1 MASIALRYVPR
12 CAPLY
17 AEQSG
22 LTRGA
27 RGEPV
32 STETVYTLIAAGLVV
47 VGLVGILLPV
57 LPGPVLI
64 VGGIAVWAV
73 PRGDTVGW
81 VVLGTALGVTALG
94 AVAKYLVPGRRLRAA
109 GVPWWSLAA
118 GAVLGVIG
126 FFVVPV
132 IGLVLGFVAG
142 VFLAERVRLGRTDAA
157 WPSTR
162 QALAAVGWSIMIE
175 LGAGLLATAAW
186 IVGLVVG

>member
-1 MASIALRYVPR
+1 MTTTY
-12 CAPLY
+12 
-17 AEQSG
+17 
-22 LTRGA
+22 
-27 RGEPV
+27 
-32 STETVYTLIAAGLVV
+32 TVIAAVLVV

-57 LPGPVLI
+57 IPGPVLV

-81 VVLGTALGVTALG
+81 TVLGVAVGVTLLG
-94 AVAKYLVPGRRLRAA
+94 AVAKYLLPGRRLRAA

-132 IGLVLGFVAG
+132 IGLLLGFVLG
-142 VFLAERVRLGRTDAA
+142 VFLAERVRLGTTELA

-162 QALAAVGWSIMIE
+162 HALSAVGWSIMIE

-186 IVGLVVG
+186 IVGMFVG

>member
-1 MASIALRYVPR
+1 V
-12 CAPLY
+12 
-17 AEQSG
+17 
-22 LTRGA
+22 
-27 RGEPV
+27 
-32 STETVYTLIAAGLVV
+32 TETVYTVIAAVLVV
-47 VGLVGILLPV
+47 VGLAGILLPV

-64 VGGIAVWAV
+64 VAGIAVWAV

-81 VVLGTALGVTALG
+81 TVLGVAVAVTLLG
-94 AVAKYLVPGRRLRAA
+94 AVAKYLLPGRRLRAA

-132 IGLVLGFVAG
+132 IGLLLGFVLG
-142 VFLAERVRLGRTDAA
+142 VFLAERVRLGATEEA

-162 QALAAVGWSIMIE
+162 HALSAVGWSIMIE

-186 IVGLVVG
+186 IVGLVIG